1 MYFKRLEVNGFK
13 SFANKT
19 DIDFSQG
26 VTAIVGPNGSGKS
39 NVADAVRWVLGE
51 QSAKVL
57 RGSKMEDV
65 IFNGTEKRKAQSYC
79 EVSLI
84 FDNTEKSLPID
95 FTEVVITRRMYRSG
109 ESEYLLNGSAC
120 RLKDIS
126 ELLRDTGIG
135 KEGYSIIGQGKV
147 ADILSSKGDE
157 RRAVFE
163 EAAGIMK
170 YKVRKSEAER
180 KLERTASDL
189 LRINDIVS
197 ELEER
202 IGPLEEQ
209 RDKARTY
216 LLLRDQLRDLEINAF
231 LHQYGTFNEKRE
243 KLAQQLEA
251 INDEAQQRTVRLE
264 EVHQKIER
272 KNIEAREIQNRLF
285 TAQQELA
292 DTGADIERSE
302 GQNNLLNER
311 IKFLLEDTARLEK
324 ENAVLLSSE
333 SSSLRALEMLKA
345 DRADKDA
352 DLNSER
358 AKLEDKEKELA
369 KLSLGMEEQE
379 SSLEE
384 TKQQIM
390 QSLNRLSDVKSKIVR
405 LNTMKESIGS
415 SLESIENALEA
426 KEQDYRNAKEA
437 ADELDRRLEDRL
449 SVYNGLKAD
458 EEDVFSK
465 RRGLQ
470 QQAEAV
476 RTRNEELQA
485 QKHSTQSRLQM
496 LEDMKRDYEGYQYS
510 VKSILKACDKDR
522 NIAERVCGVIAQLI
536 ETPQKIETAV
546 EMALGAAM
554 QNVVT
559 ETEKDAKY
567 LIEYLRE
574 NKLGRA
580 TFLPVNAMKGRT
592 LNNIEKQQL
601 SQVKG
606 CLGVASELIKY
617 DARYKEIIENLLGRT
632 VIAEDMD
639 AGIELARVS
648 GRAYKIVTLK
658 GDAINVGGSMTG
670 GSVSARNTGLLGR
683 TREIDN
689 ARELLAKLEEEQK
702 ANRNRAEALLEE
714 IRELKQRQE
723 LIYEKVRASEIEKAR
738 ETERAEKLH
747 NTLGAYEREI
757 ASLVSEKERLLE
769 NLAEIDQELGSTD
782 ADQTD
787 IEGGRLNA
795 QKKVAE
801 LQAAYNHMRTEFQAF
816 NGEVSAMR
824 MELAGKEHELDSC
837 ETEIKRLEADI
848 DRTRRSIEEN
858 RNRTEANRLSV
869 SEMQSDGDKKL
880 ELLRDKKI
888 KIDEL
893 RLMITKLDADRLEA
907 DEDIQKLEQVRRDEE
922 KGIEQTRERRH
933 SAELQ
938 AQRIETDLENMQKR
952 IWDDYELTY
961 TSALEFRRDDFS
973 YSGTPSAIQNIRKQ
987 ILELGDVNV
996 NAIEEYNETSERFR
1010 TLTEQ
1015 KNDLEAAI
1023 EDLHKVI
1030 EDLETG
1036 MQRKFKEQFEL
1047 INTNFKKIFSDL
1059 FKGGTAE
1066 LVLEDNADV
1075 LNSNIIVNAQ
1085 PPGKKLQTLSLLSGG
1100 EQALTAIAILL
1111 AMLKIKPTP
1120 FCILDEIESA
1130 LDEANVYHFA
1140 DYIRSFSS
1148 KTQFIV
1154 ITHRKPTMESAD
1166 VLFGVSMEEKGVSS
1180 LLSMKM
1186 GSAAKV
1192 G

>member
-19 DIDFSQG
+19 DIDFSPG

-79 EVSLI
+79 EVSLV
-84 FDNTEKSLPID
+84 FDNSEKSLPID

-109 ESEYLLNGSAC
+109 ESEYSLNGSTC

-147 ADILSSKGDE
+147 ADILSSKGEE

-170 YKVRKSEAER
+170 YKVRKNEAER
-180 KLERTASDL
+180 KLDRTSADL

-197 ELEER
+197 ELEDR
-202 IGPLEEQ
+202 IGPLAEQ

-231 LHQYGTFNEKRE
+231 LHQYGTYNEKRE

-251 INDEAQQRTVRLE
+251 IGEETVQRTERLE
-264 EVHQKIER
+264 QVQQKIER
-272 KNIEAREIQNRLF
+272 KGSEARDIQNRLF
-285 TAQQELA
+285 AAQQELA

-302 GQNNLLNER
+302 GQSNLLNER
-311 IKFLLEDTARLEK
+311 IRFLLEDSARLESETATLMAS
-324 ENAVLLSSE
+324 ENATLS
-333 SSSLRALEMLKA
+333 ALEVLKG
-345 DRADKDA
+345 DKA
-352 DLNSER
+352 AKNTALSGER
-358 AKLEDKEKELA
+358 AKLEIKEKELEA
-369 KLSLGMEEQE
+369 LSSAMEAQE

-405 LNTMKESIGS
+405 LNTMKESIDA
-415 SLESIENALEA
+415 SLVAVANAEETKKA
-426 KEQDYRNAKEA
+426 DYNNAKEA
-437 ADELDRRLEDRL
+437 AGELDKRLADRV
-449 SVYNGLKAD
+449 SVYEALKA
-458 EEDVFSK
+458 EEEAVLTK
-465 RRGLQ
+465 RRDLQ
-470 QQAEAV
+470 QQAEAM
-476 RTRNEELQA
+476 RARNEELQA

-510 VKSILKACDKDR
+510 VKSILKACDKDK
-522 NIAERVCGVIAQLI
+522 NIGSKVCGVVAQLI
-536 ETPQKIETAV
+536 ETPQNIETAV
-546 EMALGAAM
+546 EMALGTAM

-559 ETEKDAKY
+559 ETERDAKY

-580 TFLPVNAMKGRT
+580 TFLPINAVKGRV
-592 LNNIEKQQL
+592 LNASEKQQL
-601 SQVKG
+601 SRVKG
-606 CLGVASELIKY
+606 CLGIASELIKCDSKY
-617 DARYKEIIENLLGRT
+617 REIIENLLGRT
-632 VIAEDMD
+632 VITDDMD
-639 AGIELARVS
+639 AAIELARLS
-648 GRAYKIVTLK
+648 NRAYRIVTLK
-658 GDAINVGGSMTG
+658 GDTVNVGGSMTG

-683 TREIDN
+683 AREIDDAKALLVRIEKEQLDNRAN
-689 ARELLAKLEEEQK
+689 AEKLLEDIRALKEKLEV
-702 ANRNRAEALLEE
+702 
-714 IRELKQRQE
+714 ISD
-723 LIYEKVRASEIEKAR
+723 KVRESEIEKAR

-747 NTLGAYEREI
+747 NTLGAYENELN
-757 ASLVSEKERLLE
+757 ALASEKERLHE
-769 NLAEIDQELGSTD
+769 NLAEIAHELGSTD
-782 ADQTD
+782 ADQSD

-801 LQAAYNHMRTEFQAF
+801 LQIAYNRMRGEFQEF
-816 NGEVSAMR
+816 NSEVVAMR
-824 MELAGKEHELDSC
+824 MELAEREHELSMC
-837 ETEIKRLEADI
+837 EAEIARLEADMSRI
-848 DRTRRSIEEN
+848 RKAVEDN
-858 RNRTEANRLSV
+858 RAKAEANSKTV
-869 SEMQSDGDKKL
+869 AEMQSDGDRKL
-880 ELLRDKKI
+880 EVLRDKKV

-893 RLMITKLDADRLEA
+893 RALIAKLDAERLEA
-907 DEDIQKLEQVRRDEE
+907 DGDMQRLEQTRRDEE
-922 KGIEQTRERRH
+922 NGLEQTRERRH

-938 AQRIETDLENMQKR
+938 AQRVETDLENMQKR

-961 TSALEFRRDDFS
+961 ASAMEFKRTDFS
-973 YSGTPSAIQNIRKQ
+973 YAGTPSAIQSIRKQ
-987 ILELGDVNV
+987 ISELGDVNV
-996 NAIEEYNETSERFR
+996 NAIEEYNETSERFNS
-1010 TLTEQ
+1010 LSEQ
-1015 KNDLEAAI
+1015 KIDLETAI
-1023 EDLHKVI
+1023 EDLRKVI
-1030 EDLETG
+1030 SDLESG
-1036 MQRKFKEQFEL
+1036 MQKKFKEQFEL
-1047 INTNFKKIFSDL
+1047 INVNFKKIFADL
-1059 FKGGTAE
+1059 FRGGTAE
-1066 LVLEDNADV
+1066 LILEEGEDV
-1075 LNSNIIVNAQ
+1075 LTSNIIVNAQ

-1180 LLSMKM
+1180 MLSMKM
-1186 GSAAKV
+1186 GSSSKV